1 MMADGSKAGRK
12 RPGLRTRA
20 IAFLF
25 LILTA
30 SLVLILANAWF
41 QYRDIRQ
48 RLTDEARYLA
58 GRASAS
64 IHRVVD
70 AQIGHLVLAGQL
82 GSVRNG
88 DRAGCVRELGAL
100 MGTLQRYSAIGV
112 AAKNGEITCVFAR
125 TGNTAGNVADR
136 EWFREIVDGT
146 ATTFETLIG
155 RFSNRAVLVGAVR
168 AAYPSESAAVVFASI
183 EVGWLQAVLSRE
195 AVGTDDMVIS
205 LIDGRGQVL
214 AHTGLREE
222 DARESNAE
230 LWAAIRE
237 GKRHVV
243 ATDIDGVKREFQI
256 APIVLADE
264 TRFYIAAGI
273 DSDEAG
279 DRAYKAVE
287 SLLMPYLILFLACMA
302 LGYFTMERTLV
313 QPIDRIIGNVRR
325 YGAGELE
332 VRLGPPYS
340 DTEVGEL
347 AQALDQLADDVGA
360 RNTQVSSTNQRLQAA
375 AERQRALI
383 AASPVPIVALS
394 REWKVQLWNAAAES
408 VFGYTADEAVGGE
421 PPIVPEYDTENS
433 KELVERV
440 VNGET
445 ITNVQLKRIH
455 KSGKLLDVCASLA
468 PLRGDNGTVDGAI
481 VIFIDET
488 QRQQVERQL
497 IQSQK
502 MESLGQLTGGL
513 SHDFNNLLGVII
525 GNLDFLLD
533 ELDAKP
539 ELRAYADAALNAA
552 LHGAELNKRL
562 LAFARRQALEPK
574 VIDIRDEVTSIVDVL
589 RRTLGERV
597 RVETRYSDD
606 VGLVRVDPSQLQS
619 AIMNLGLNARDAM
632 PDGGTLC
639 VELGSKRFEP
649 DSLKLP
655 EIDVPSGHYVSIAV
669 SDTGIGMSEDI
680 AKKVFEPFFT
690 TKPVG
695 QGTGL
700 GLSMVHGF
708 AKQSGGHISCYSE
721 LGRGTTFR
729 LYLPR
734 HDRQEAGGDA
744 AENSEQIV
752 MNKDITVLLVE
763 DNADLRRV
771 AATQLQRFGCNVV
784 ETEDAA
790 AALAYLR
797 TGGRADLMLSDIVMP
812 GMSGREL
819 ADEVSRMRPDLKIL
833 LMSGYSDP
841 RGEKAED
848 MDRWPRLTKPFRR
861 EELYEAI
868 GKLLPAAR
876 DA

>member
-1 MMADGSKAGRK
+1 MMGTGLKEPR
-12 RPGLRTRA
+12 RRLGLRTRA

-25 LILTA
+25 LILSA
-30 SLVLILANAWF
+30 SLVLILANAWL
-41 QYRDIRQ
+41 QYQDIRQ
-48 RLTDEARYLA
+48 RLTDEARHLA

-70 AQIGHLVLAGQL
+70 AQIGHLVLASQL
-82 GSVRNG
+82 SSVRSG
-88 DRAGCVRELGAL
+88 DSSGCMRELGAL
-100 MGTLQRYSAIGV
+100 MDTLQRYSAIGV
-112 AAKNGEITCVFAR
+112 AAESGQITCVFAR
-125 TGNTAGNVADR
+125 TGNTTGHVADR
-136 EWFREIVDGT
+136 EWFKDIVGGA
-146 ATTFETLIG
+146 ATTFETLVG

-168 AAYPSESAAVVFASI
+168 AAYPSETAAVVFSSI
-183 EVGWLQAVLSRE
+183 EVGWLQTVLSRE
-195 AVGTDDMVIS
+195 AVGTDNMVIS

-214 AHTGLREE
+214 AHTGLHERE
-222 DARESNAE
+222 ASQSNAD
-230 LWAAIRE
+230 LWAAIRD
-237 GKRHVV
+237 GQRHVV
-243 ATDIDGVKREFQI
+243 ATDIDSVKREFHI
-256 APIVLADE
+256 SPIVLADE

-273 DSDEAG
+273 DSDEAA
-279 DRAYKAVE
+279 DRAFDAVE
-287 SLLMPYLILFLACMA
+287 SLLTPYLILVFSCMA
-302 LGYFTMERTLV
+302 LSYFMIERALV
-313 QPIDRIIGNVRR
+313 QPIGRIIGNVRR
-325 YGAGELE
+325 YGSGELD

-347 AQALDQLADDVGA
+347 AQALDQLADDVSA
-360 RNTQVSSTNQRLQAA
+360 RNTQVASSNQRLKAA

-383 AASPVPIVALS
+383 TASPVPIVALS
-394 REWKVQLWNAAAES
+394 REWKVQLWNKAAES
-408 VFGYTADEAVGGE
+408 VFGYTAEEAIGGS
-421 PPIVPEYDTENS
+421 PPIVPEHDIESS

-440 VNGET
+440 YSGET
-445 ITNVQLKRIH
+445 ITNIQLKRVH

-468 PLRGDNGTVDGAI
+468 PLRDDDGIVDGAI

-488 QRQQVERQL
+488 QRQQAERQL

-539 ELRAYADAALNAA
+539 ELQAYADAALNAA

-574 VIDIRDEVTSIVDVL
+574 VIDIREEVTSIVDVL
-589 RRTLGERV
+589 RRTLGEQV
-597 RVETRYSDD
+597 RVETKYSDN

-632 PDGGTLC
+632 PNGGTIC
-639 VELGSKRFEP
+639 VEVGNKQFES
-649 DSLKLP
+649 DSLRLP
-655 EIDVPSGHYVSIAV
+655 EIDVPPGHYVSIAV
-669 SDTGIGMSEDI
+669 SDTGVGMTEDV

-734 HDRQEAGGDA
+734 HDRQEAEGDA
-744 AENSEQIV
+744 SENSERTV
-752 MNKDITVLLVE
+752 MNKDIKVLLVE

-771 AATQLQRFGCNVV
+771 AATQLTRFGCDVV
-784 ETEDAA
+784 EAEDAA
-790 AALAYLR
+790 AALAYLKS
-797 TGGRADLMLSDIVMP
+797 GGRADLMLSDIVMP

-819 ADEVSRMRPDLKIL
+819 AEEVSKMRPDLKIL

-841 RGEKAED
+841 RGERAED
-848 MDRWPRLTKPFRR
+848 LERWPRLTKPFRR
-861 EELYEAI
+861 EELYDAI
-868 GKLLPAAR
+868 GKLLPGAK